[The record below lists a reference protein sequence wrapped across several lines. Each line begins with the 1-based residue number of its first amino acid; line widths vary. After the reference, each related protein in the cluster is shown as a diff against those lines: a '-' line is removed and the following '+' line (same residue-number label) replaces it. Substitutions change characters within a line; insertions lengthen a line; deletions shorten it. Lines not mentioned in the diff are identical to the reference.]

1 MLGALILHS
10 LRRLA
15 TRKFTTFL
23 TVVGIAIAVAN
34 IVALISISEIARAQ
48 AVRMLDELG
57 ANVVFVTPYF
67 DLDASPFEQSATA
80 SSALP
85 VEYYDLIKDRPY
97 VEVAAPL
104 VILAGFV
111 AHESERSF
119 TTIVGCTPAFVQIR
133 PYEIAEG
140 RLFSRQELRDEAQAV
155 VLGYTVARKLFPG
168 GGAVGS
174 EVVIKGNKFKVVGT
188 FKEKGHIY
196 MEDLDSRVFLP
207 LPVAQRIFA
216 YPHLHVVAFRFPP
229 GMSDGEVVAQARR
242 DLAAARG
249 LEEKNQDEFQV
260 FSAKEIAEVAG
271 ETFRIF
277 AIILLSVSSVALAVA
292 GILIMTV
299 MLMSVM
305 EQTRQIGVRRAVG
318 ARRADILAQFLTET
332 LLQVV
337 GGQALGLGIGIAGVW
352 FLCLKAEWYFIISW
366 ETILTAVGFSLLVG
380 ILFGLLPAYR
390 AATLDPV
397 DCLRYE

>member
-1 MLGALILHS
+1 M
-10 LRRLA
+10 
-15 TRKFTTFL
+15 
-23 TVVGIAIAVAN
+23 VGIAIAVAN

-57 ANVVFVTPYF
+57 ANVIFVTPYF
-67 DLDASPFEQSATA
+67 DLEASPFEQSSTAT
-80 SSALP
+80 SALP
-85 VEYYDLIKDRPY
+85 MDYYGLLKDKPY
-97 VEVAAPL
+97 VEVASPF

-119 TTIVGCTPAFVQIR
+119 TTIAGCTPAFVKIR
-133 PYEIAEG
+133 PYEIDQG
-140 RLFSRQELRDEAQAV
+140 RLFTDQEVADEAQVV
-155 VLGYTVARKLFPG
+155 VLGYTVANKLFPG

-174 EVVIKGNKFKVVGT
+174 EAVIKGEKFQVIGT
-188 FKEKGHIY
+188 FKEKGRIY
-196 MEDLDSRVFLP
+196 MEDLDSRVFMP
-207 LPVAQRIFA
+207 LPVAQRLFN
-216 YPHLHVVAFRFPP
+216 YPHLHAVAFRFPP
-229 GMSDGEVVAQARR
+229 GLSDSEVVKLAKS

-249 LEEKNQDEFQV
+249 LDETNQDEFQV
-260 FSAKEIAEVAG
+260 FSAKEIAKVAG

-277 AIILLSVSSVALAVA
+277 GVILLSVSSVALVVA

-318 ARRADILAQFLTET
+318 ARRADILMQFLTEA
-332 LLQVV
+332 LLQVA
-337 GGQALGLGIGIAGVW
+337 GGQVLGLVLGIAGVW
-352 FLCLKAEWYFIISW
+352 LLCLKAEWYFVISL
-366 ETILTAVGFSLLVG
+366 ETIITAILFSLLVG